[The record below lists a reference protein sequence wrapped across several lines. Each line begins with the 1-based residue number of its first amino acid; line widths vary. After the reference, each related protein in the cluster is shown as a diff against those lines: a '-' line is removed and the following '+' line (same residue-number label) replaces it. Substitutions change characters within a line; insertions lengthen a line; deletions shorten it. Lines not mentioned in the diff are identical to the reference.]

1 MICFEYQT
9 IMIIT
14 HQGGFMKTKE
24 IKQLIEILEASQ
36 LCELSYKEAD
46 FEISIKKGGPVM
58 VQTPQIITETL
69 KEEKQV
75 SSVKSPLVGVY
86 YDKPSPDADKF
97 VKVGDSI
104 KVGDVL
110 CIIEAMKVMN
120 EIKSD
125 QSGIVQSLPL
135 KDGDAIS
142 YNQDILVFE

>member
-9 IMIIT
+9 NLIIT

-36 LCELSYKEAD
+36 LSELSYKEAD

-58 VQTPQIITETL
+58 VHAPQTPNEIIS
-69 KEEKQV
+69 KEKEIV
-75 SSVKSPLVGVY
+75 SVKSPLVGVY
-86 YDKPSPDADKF
+86 YDKPSPDVNPF
-97 VKVGDSI
+97 VKVGDTI
-104 KVGDVL
+104 KKGDVI

-125 QSGIVQSLPL
+125 QSGVVKSL
-135 KDGDAIS
+135 
-142 YNQDILVFE
+142 N